1 MSKYVQ
7 RGYIFREIL
16 SWSWWLMTGVSL
28 WKYLLKHSLIKHT
41 CSIYDKIII
50 KSLQSTS
57 DIHFYSTAFKL
68 FLVLLPNPLA
78 MSSNVCQSSDNK
90 AFKQPIKFRK
100 LMKKLPVF
108 TSSTS
113 NSKISSLI
121 LSNFSPCSILT
132 IFVTGIFFVVFW
144 SAKFVK
150 LLKTINNLIWRAGV
164 IAWENVFIWTIAY
177 WIIDSWKFLVL
188 WQSQHALSSAN
199 ITLQLASK
207 PSIVFLNIGQFSGVW
222 VVPRCFH
229 RWSELKRSLVLLGKL
244 LMIPDSL
251 NSYGENGKHPL

>member
-1 MSKYVQ
+1 MISVCT
-7 RGYIFREIL
+7 
-16 SWSWWLMTGVSL
+16 LMFATKFAFQHATDV
-28 WKYLLKHSLIKHT
+28 
-41 CSIYDKIII
+41 
-50 KSLQSTS
+50 
-57 DIHFYSTAFKL
+57 HFYSSVFNL
-68 FLVLLPNPLA
+68 FLVLLPNLFT

-164 IAWENVFIWTIAY
+164 IA
-177 WIIDSWKFLVL
+177 
-188 WQSQHALSSAN
+188 
-199 ITLQLASK
+199 
-207 PSIVFLNIGQFSGVW
+207 
-222 VVPRCFH
+222 
-229 RWSELKRSLVLLGKL
+229 
-244 LMIPDSL
+244 
-251 NSYGENGKHPL
+251 